1 MAMPRT
7 KRRVGWAILGLALV
21 AALWV
26 LNIERTYEQNVRQ
39 GIPADFRIGNEHRPL
54 KWKA

>member
-1 MAMPRT
+1 MPRT